1 MKKSIDFKVGDKS
14 YSLMFNTK
22 ALAAAE
28 RSIGRSLVFMLGQV
42 MVNPSMGNAINID
55 FTVAC
60 LKAGI
65 QDQPKDF
72 DAYDFID
79 AYCEQGGNLD
89 ELNAYIFEAIVASG
103 LFTKGDSKAT
113 EKAIQAYRKVLAPL
127 ESKA

>member
-22 ALAAAE
+22 ALAEAE

-42 MVNPSMGNAINID
+42 IVNPAMGNAINID

-60 LKAGI
+60 LNAGI
-65 QDQPKDF
+65 QDKPKDF

-79 AYCEQGGNLD
+79 SYCEQGGNLD

>member
-60 LKAGI
+60 LNAGI
-65 QDQPKDF
+65 QDKPKDF

-79 AYCEQGGNLD
+79 SYCEQGGNLD
-89 ELNAYIFEAIVASG
+89 ELNAYIFEAIIASG
-103 LFTKGDSKAT
+103 LFIKGDSKAT

>member
-1 MKKSIDFKVGDKS
+1 MKKSVEVKIGEKS

-42 MVNPSMGNAINID
+42 VVNPAMGNAINID

-60 LKAGI
+60 LNVAL
-65 QDQPKDF
+65 QDKPKDF
-72 DAYDFID
+72 DPYDFID
-79 AYCEQGGNLD
+79 AYCEEGGTLD

-103 LFTKGDSKAT
+103 LFTKGDSKTT
-113 EKAIQAYRKVLAPL
+113 EKAIETYRKVLTPL

>member
-1 MKKSIDFKVGDKS
+1 MKKSIDFKIGDKS

-42 MVNPSMGNAINID
+42 IVNPAMGNAINID

-60 LKAGI
+60 LNAGI
-65 QDQPKDF
+65 QDKPKDF

>member
-42 MVNPSMGNAINID
+42 IVNPAMGNAINID

-60 LKAGI
+60 LNAGI
-65 QDQPKDF
+65 QDKPKDF

>member
-1 MKKSIDFKVGDKS
+1 MKKSIDFKVGDKT

-42 MVNPSMGNAINID
+42 IVNPAMGNAINID

-60 LKAGI
+60 LNAGI
-65 QDQPKDF
+65 QDKPKDF

-79 AYCEQGGNLD
+79 SYCEQGGNLD

>member
-1 MKKSIDFKVGDKS
+1 MKKSIDIKAGDKT
-14 YSLMFNTK
+14 YSLMYNTK
-22 ALAAAE
+22 ALAQAE

-42 MVNPSMGNAINID
+42 IINPAMGNAINID

-60 LKAGI
+60 LNAGI
-65 QDQPKDF
+65 QDKPKDF

-79 AYCEQGGNLD
+79 SYCEQGGNLD

-113 EKAIQAYRKVLAPL
+113 EKAIQTYRKVLAPL

>member
-1 MKKSIDFKVGDKS
+1 MKKSIDIKVGDKT
-14 YSLMFNTK
+14 YSLMYNTK
-22 ALAAAE
+22 ALAEAE

-42 MVNPSMGNAINID
+42 IVNPAMGNAINID

-60 LKAGI
+60 LNAGI
-65 QDQPKDF
+65 QDKPKDF

-79 AYCEQGGNLD
+79 SYCEQGGNLD
-89 ELNAYIFEAIVASG
+89 EFNAYIFEAIVASG

>member
-1 MKKSIDFKVGDKS
+1 MKKSIDFKCGGKPC
-14 YSLMFNTK
+14 SLMFNTK

-42 MVNPSMGNAINID
+42 MVNPAMGNAINID

-60 LKAGI
+60 LNAGI
-65 QDQPKDF
+65 QDKPKDF

>member
-1 MKKSIDFKVGDKS
+1 MKKSIDIKTGDKT
-14 YSLMFNTK
+14 YSLMYNTK
-22 ALAAAE
+22 ALAQAE

-42 MVNPSMGNAINID
+42 IINPAMGNAINID

-60 LKAGI
+60 LNAGI
-65 QDQPKDF
+65 QDKPKDF

-79 AYCEQGGNLD
+79 SYCEQGGNLD

-113 EKAIQAYRKVLAPL
+113 EKAIQTYRKVLAPL

>member
-1 MKKSIDFKVGDKS
+1 MKKSIDIKIGDKT
-14 YSLMFNTK
+14 YSLMYNTK
-22 ALAAAE
+22 SLAQAE

-42 MVNPSMGNAINID
+42 MVNPAMGNAINID

-60 LKAGI
+60 LNAGL
-65 QDQPKDF
+65 QDKPKDF

-113 EKAIQAYRKVLAPL
+113 EKAIQTYRKVLAPL